1 MAEFKRISINQIAVP
16 DRLRAVEEEHALA
29 IAQSIVE
36 HGLLN
41 PITVR
46 STPAAGKGQTPY
58 TLVAGAHRLR
68 AFEINDEAEIEALV
82 IEADKDEAQLVE
94 VVENIFRNE
103 LSVMDRAV
111 FVQTYRDVWE
121 TKYGIITRGGDQ
133 DAKRQLVALGANRAN
148 LSQLFADETEKGSF
162 SEHVADRMGLSKRSV
177 ERLNKIAQNLTPKL
191 REKLRGTPFA
201 DNQSM
206 LLNLS
211 KRAPTEQAKIAS
223 GLDKADLPAVLTALE
238 PPKPKPADT
247 NKQDVA
253 KAELIAAWQKA
264 DGVTRGLF
272 VMDRL
277 IEAGAEAEFAAQA
290 NALLKRIGK

>member
-68 AFEINDEAEIEALV
+68 AFEINDEVEIEALV

-94 VVENIFRNE
+94 IVENIFRNE

-111 FVQTYRDVWE
+111 FVQSYRDVWE
-121 TKYGIITRGGDQ
+121 AKYGKVEAGRPG
-133 DAKRQLVALGANRAN
+133 NRAN

-238 PPKPKPADT
+238 PPKLKPTDT

-290 NALLKRIGK
+290 NALLKRSGK

>member
-1 MAEFKRISINQIAVP
+1 MAEFKRIPINQIAVP

-82 IEADKDEAQLVE
+82 IEADKEEAQLVE
-94 VVENIFRNE
+94 IVENIFRNE
-103 LSVMDRAV
+103 LSVMDRAI
-111 FVQTYRDVWE
+111 FVRSYRDVWE
-121 TKYGIITRGGDQ
+121 AKYGKIEAGRPGNRVNLTQLIGEEAETGGF
-133 DAKRQLVALGANRAN
+133 
-148 LSQLFADETEKGSF
+148 SQ
-162 SEHVADRMGLSKRSV
+162 HVATRMGISQKSV
-177 ERLNKIAQNLTPKL
+177 KRLNQISQNLTPKL

-223 GLDKADLPAVLTALE
+223 GLDKADLLAVLTALE
-238 PPKPKPADT
+238 PPKPKPADI

-253 KAELIAAWQKA
+253 KAELIAAWKKA

-272 VMDRL
+272 VMDML
-277 IEAGAEAEFAAQA
+277 IEAGAEAEYATQA
-290 NALLKRIGK
+290 KALLMRSGK